1 MDLAAVIAWL
11 RAGDWQGA
19 HAIVQA
25 DESAPGSCWAHGI
38 VHLLEGDLGNA
49 RYWYGRAGRAWP
61 SAPDPRAEIEALA
74 RMVAVAR
81 DEGGSA

>member
-1 MDLAAVIAWL
+1 MDLAAVIALL

-49 RYWYGRAGRAWP
+49 RYWYGRAGRDWP
-61 SAPDPRAEIEALA
+61 SAPDPGAEIEALA
-74 RMVAVAR
+74 RLVAVAR
-81 DEGGSA
+81 GDGGSA

>member
-1 MDLAAVIAWL
+1 MDLAAVVGLL
-11 RAGDWQGA
+11 RAGDWQRA

-61 SAPDPRAEIEALA
+61 SAPDPGAEIEALA
-74 RMVAVAR
+74 QMVAVAR
-81 DEGGSA
+81 DDGGSA

>member
-1 MDLAAVIAWL
+1 MDLAAVIALL

-61 SAPDPRAEIEALA
+61 SARDPGAEIEALA
-74 RMVAVAR
+74 QMVAVAR
-81 DEGGSA
+81 DDGGSA

>member
-1 MDLAAVIAWL
+1 MDLAAVIALL

-38 VHLLEGDLGNA
+38 VHLLEGDPGNA

-61 SAPDPRAEIEALA
+61 SAPDPDAEIEALA
-74 RMVAVAR
+74 QMVAVAR
-81 DEGGSA
+81 DDGGSA

>member
-1 MDLAAVIAWL
+1 MDLAAVIALL
-11 RAGDWQGA
+11 RTGDWQGA

-61 SAPDPRAEIEALA
+61 SAPDPGAEIEALA
-74 RMVAVAR
+74 QMVAVAR
-81 DEGGSA
+81 DDGGSA